1 MEIAISLLP
10 KVLYHATYK
19 PRLKRILENGLGGKT
34 RKNWNDSVAGVVYLS
49 EDKDAAESYAESSDI
64 VPEAWLDKIVILKID
79 TAGLDKTLF
88 SVDKN
93 NQAGDTIEYKGI
105 IPKENISIV

>member
-1 MEIAISLLP
+1 MEISISVLP

-19 PRLKRILENGLGGKT
+19 PRLKKILANGLGGKT
-34 RKNWNDSVAGVVYLS
+34 RKNWNDSVVGVVYLS
-49 EDKDAAESYAESSDI
+49 SDKDVAESYAESSEL
-64 VPEAWLDKIVILKID
+64 VPENWLDKIVILKID

-105 IPKENISIV
+105 IPKENISLL